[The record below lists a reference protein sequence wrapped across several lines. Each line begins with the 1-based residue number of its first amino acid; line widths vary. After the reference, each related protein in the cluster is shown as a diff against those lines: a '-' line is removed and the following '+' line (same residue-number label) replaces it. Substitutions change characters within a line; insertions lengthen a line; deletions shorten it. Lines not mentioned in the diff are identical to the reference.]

1 MSNFYMDCP
10 IHFNGAIK
18 TLSFLEGEIVMMQ
31 TPLTMTQMMERAEK
45 YFPKKQV
52 VSRTESGIQ
61 RFTYKQ
67 VAERTRRLADSL
79 TKLGVTKG
87 EKVGTLAWNHHR
99 HLEAYFAIP
108 CMGAVL
114 HTINIRLSPQHISY
128 IINHAEDKVLLVDSD
143 ILPLLESCAAELKTV
158 KAFII
163 MTDEK
168 ELPETTLSPVYH
180 YEQLLAEANPEFN
193 YPKDLDENDPA
204 GLCYTS
210 ATTGNPKGVVYSH
223 RGIFLHSLALGLAD
237 SAAISEKD
245 ISLTVVPMFHVNA
258 WGMPF
263 AGVWFGTTLV
273 LPGPYFTPKLL
284 AELIEQEKV
293 TITSGVPT
301 IWLGLLKELGEGAYD
316 LSSLRGILCG
326 GSAAPKGMIKA
337 FEQKYKV
344 PFMHAYGMTET
355 SPLALFSSLKS
366 YQEELD
372 YEERLELRA
381 KQGTLVP
388 GLEMKILGKDGEV
401 AWDGKEMGELCLRGP
416 WIASEYY
423 KDERTKDAFHEGW
436 LHTGDVATIDE
447 EGFVKVV
454 DRTKDL
460 IKSGGEW
467 ISSVDLENALM
478 AHEAVFEAAVVAVPH
493 ERWQER
499 PLACVVLKDSYKGK
513 TAKEELLEFLKPQF
527 AKWWIPDEIL
537 FLEEIPKTSVG
548 KFLKMALRDQVQ
560 KEILRKS

>member
-1 MSNFYMDCP
+1 
-10 IHFNGAIK
+10 
-18 TLSFLEGEIVMMQ
+18 MMQ
-31 TPLTMTQMMERAEK
+31 TPLTMTQMIERAEK

-52 VSRTESGIQ
+52 VSRTASGIQ
-61 RFTYKQ
+61 RFTYNQ

-87 EKVGTLAWNHHR
+87 ERVGTLAWNHHR

-168 ELPETTLSPVYH
+168 ELPKTKLSPVYH
-180 YEQLLAEANPEFN
+180 YEQLLEEANPDYT
-193 YPKDLDENDPA
+193 YPTDLNENDPA
-204 GLCYTS
+204 GMCYTS
-210 ATTGNPKGVVYSH
+210 ATTGNPKGVVYTH

-245 ISLTVVPMFHVNA
+245 IALTVVPMFHANA

-301 IWLGLLKELGEGAYD
+301 IWLGLLRELDEGSYD
-316 LSSLRGILCG
+316 LNSLRGILCG

-337 FEQKYKV
+337 FEQKYNV

-355 SPLALFSSLKS
+355 SPLALFSTLKS
-366 YQEELD
+366 YQEDLD
-372 YEERLELRA
+372 YEERLDLRA

-388 GLEMKILGKDGEV
+388 GLEMKVLGKDGEV
-401 AWDGKEMGELCLRGP
+401 AWDGNEMGELCLRGP

-423 KDERTKDAFHEGW
+423 KDERTKDAFHDGW
-436 LHTGDVATIDE
+436 LHTGDVVTIDE
-447 EGFVKVV
+447 EGFVKIV

-478 AHEAVFEAAVVAVPH
+478 AHEAVFEAAVVAIPH
-493 ERWQER
+493 EKWQER
-499 PLACVVLKDSYKGK
+499 PLACVVLKDAYKGK
-513 TAKEELLEFLKPQF
+513 TTKEELIEFLTPQF
-527 AKWWIPDEIL
+527 TKWWIPDEIL

-560 KEILRKS
+560 KEVTRKS

>member
-1 MSNFYMDCP
+1 
-10 IHFNGAIK
+10 
-18 TLSFLEGEIVMMQ
+18 MMQ

-45 YFPKKQV
+45 YFPKKKV
-52 VSRTESGIQ
+52 VSRTATGIH
-61 RFTYKQ
+61 RLTYKQ
-67 VAERTRRLADSL
+67 IAERTRRLADSL
-79 TKLGVTKG
+79 TKLGVERG
-87 EKVGTLAWNHHR
+87 DRVGTLAWNHHR

-143 ILPLLESCAAELKTV
+143 ILPLLEKCAPDIKNI

-163 MTDEK
+163 MTDKE
-168 ELPETTLSPVYH
+168 ELPETSLSPVYH
-180 YEQLLAEANPEFN
+180 YEKLLAEANPEFH
-193 YPKDLDENDPA
+193 YPNDIDENDAA
-204 GLCYTS
+204 GMCYTS

-223 RGIFLHSLALGLAD
+223 RGIVLHSMALGLAD

-245 ISLTVVPMFHVNA
+245 IALPVVPMFHANA

-263 AGVWFGTTLV
+263 AAVWFGTSLV

-284 AELIEQEKV
+284 AELIEQERV
-293 TITSGVPT
+293 TITAGVPT
-301 IWLGLLKELGEGAYD
+301 IWLGLLKELDEGTYD
-316 LSSLRGILCG
+316 MSSLRGILCG

-337 FEQKYKV
+337 FEQRHKV

-355 SPLALFSSLKS
+355 SPLVVISTLKS
-366 YQEELD
+366 YQEELEP
-372 YEERLELRA
+372 EERLELRA

-388 GLEMKILGKDGEV
+388 GLEIKIVGKDGEV
-401 AWDGKEMGELCLRGP
+401 AWDGKEMGELCIRGP

-423 KDERTKDAFHEGW
+423 KDERTEDAFRDGW
-436 LHTGDVATIDE
+436 LHTGDVVTIDE
-447 EGFVKVV
+447 EGFVKIV

-493 ERWQER
+493 EQWQER
-499 PLACVVLKDSYKGK
+499 PIACVVLKDAYKNNVE
-513 TAKEELLEFLKPQF
+513 KEDLFDFLKPQF
-527 AKWWIPDEIL
+527 AKWWIPDDIL

-548 KFLKMALRDQVQ
+548 KFLKMTLREQVQ
-560 KEILRKS
+560 KEVLRKS